1 MAWFVPLA
9 LMTIFRPNMDGR
21 VASFE
26 LTRAEENRILKAK
39 RAELVEEI

>member
-1 MAWFVPLA
+1 MSEEREFLPLNLA

-26 LTRAEENRILKAK
+26 LTRAE
-39 RAELVEEI
+39 